1 MIDSNWINALK
12 LPTKVLTG
20 LFVASVTLLVFDK
33 AEILELS
40 LFGSVAKPATILICV
55 VSGALSFTSITSFF
69 IELFNSSRK
78 RTLLQQRR
86 ELKKIE
92 VQEEISAQKRRVIER
107 IPHLSKDELHYLA
120 DCLRENSQ
128 SFTTYVHSPPA
139 STLISKGLIY
149 TPGGTHHQDYYPFV
163 VNDFVWQHLLENRDQ
178 IITKDDEN
186 KRIEEEK
193 KRNARNRR
201 N

>member
-12 LPTKVLTG
+12 LPTKGLAG
-20 LFVASVTLLVFDK
+20 LFIASVVLLIFDK
-33 AEILELS
+33 AGILGLS
-40 LFGSVAKPATILICV
+40 IFGGLAKPATILICV
-55 VSGALSFTSITSFF
+55 ISGALSFTSITSFF

-86 ELKKIE
+86 ELRKIE
-92 VQEEISAQKRRVIER
+92 EQEEINAKKQRAIER
-107 IPHLSKDELHYLA
+107 ISHLSKDELHYLA

-139 STLISKGLIY
+139 STLMSKGLIY

-163 VNDFVWQHLLENRDQ
+163 INDFVWQHLLENRDQ
-178 IITKDDEN
+178 VIAKDDEN

-193 KRNARNRR
+193 KRNAGNRR
-201 N
+201 Y